1 MARRVWVC
9 GHVDVQGRKSD
20 VQSRL
25 PTTSLGSLLVHDIS
39 LTTLYLIST
48 TPTTMPPTFTI
59 FQDPPSA
66 PSTRSPTRAPLNSAS
81 SRPLARLSS
90 SSTSVALVA
99 DKENVDPST
108 GLPRTTA
115 AKPKAKKALSTKNKE
130 NSKASAK
137 VPKASRGGSAAAGPA
152 KPTNTLRASPY
163 RPVLSLPVSELAFH
177 LASSSATPKPC
188 LIAGFSAS
196 GLSDFAEPEF
206 DLYSD
211 FVDQPS
217 PPRSRPDS
225 MWASEL
231 SPTVET
237 AGDRKARDLTEL
249 PLADLSEAFATGTKK
264 SIRQKKMLPSNELTL
279 SLFGGASGCLSSS
292 ASHTALH
299 MERPF
304 TASADLG
311 ITTGF
316 F

>member
-39 LTTLYLIST
+39 LSLALTTLYLIST
-48 TPTTMPPTFTI
+48 TPTTMPPAFTI

-66 PSTRSPTRAPLNSAS
+66 PSTRPPIRAPPTL
-81 SRPLARLSS
+81 PLRAPSPACLP
-90 SSTSVALVA
+90 
-99 DKENVDPST
+99 ENVDPST
-108 GLPRTTA
+108 GLPRTAA

-225 MWASEL
+225 MWASEP

-264 SIRQKKMLPSNELTL
+264 MLPSNELTL

-292 ASHTALH
+292 TSHTALH